1 MGKPKARVSNK
12 SCFAPLLWDSFLSP
26 ITWVIDGLGA
36 NVELSAQLFY
46 QCLCP
51 FYLEVGWAGGFT
63 VGYNAEAYSSSTAVP
78 GSAGYYRPLSLPFFG
93 WLYLTIAVAEPV
105 ADNKV
110 AVDILRTCQAVQR
123 G

>member
-1 MGKPKARVSNK
+1 M
-12 SCFAPLLWDSFLSP
+12 
-26 ITWVIDGLGA
+26 
-36 NVELSAQLFY
+36 
-46 QCLCP
+46 
-51 FYLEVGWAGGFT
+51 GGFT
-63 VGYNAEAYSSSTAVP
+63 VGYNAEAYSSSAAVP

-123 G
+123 GQLLYVASFGGAIVNFDAIPAAGRLIGAT